1 MTGICFICGK
11 YGYTEEHHIFGAANR
26 KKSTKYGLTVN
37 LCLDCHTA
45 GENAVHRNAET
56 MLALHQYGQ
65 SRWQTEQGKTADD
78 FRREFGKNYL

>member
-1 MTGICFICGK
+1 MTGKCFLCGQ
-11 YGYTEEHHIFGAANR
+11 YTAANEHHIFGAANR

-45 GENAVHRNAET
+45 GENAVHRNATT

-65 SRWQTEQGKTADD
+65 RKWQDEQGKTAED
-78 FRREFGKNYL
+78 FRRVFGKNYL